1 MIMEK
6 KEIAA
11 MIRKYNI
18 VDNFDG
24 RIRILNQHAV
34 NEQIYKEIVAAKPE
48 ILAYLA
54 EQREKIRAENKRKED
69 NFNAIPGVPELRE
82 ARRQMAEYRRKFN
95 QAFERGDGLYPMPP
109 QIDDTKIAEQ
119 YPSAVFALQVE
130 NETMRSNYELSGIAQ
145 RAYDAL
151 REGENWEKVKK
162 IFDAEKTEF
171 VNKHIWD

>member
-1 MIMEK
+1 MEK

-24 RIRILNQHAV
+24 RIRILNHHAV
-34 NEQIYKEIVAAKPE
+34 NEQIYNEIVAAKPE

-54 EQREKIRAENKRKED
+54 EQREQIRAENKRKED

-95 QAFERGDGLYPMPP
+95 QAFEQEDGRFPTAPNV
-109 QIDDTKIAEQ
+109 DDTKIAEQ

-130 NETMRSNYELSGIAQ
+130 NEMCRSNHELSGIAQ
-145 RAYDAL
+145 RAYDSL

-162 IFDAEKTEF
+162 VYDDEKGRF
-171 VNKHIWD
+171 VQRHIWD